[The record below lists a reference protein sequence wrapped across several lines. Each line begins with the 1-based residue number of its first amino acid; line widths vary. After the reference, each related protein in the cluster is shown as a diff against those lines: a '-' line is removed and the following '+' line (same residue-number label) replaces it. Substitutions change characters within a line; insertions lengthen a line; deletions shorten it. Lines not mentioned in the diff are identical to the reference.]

1 MCAGVPFAPS
11 KEMHFWECLE
21 VEDRVTSVLGNL
33 GGWGRATLQGR
44 WVPSGRG
51 QTSREEAGDREGV
64 REGVVGTGPVPPA
77 PNTRHWKM
85 LASLPPSEMRCESS
99 CVNRTLVTW
108 LP

>member
-1 MCAGVPFAPS
+1 
-11 KEMHFWECLE
+11 MHFWECLE
-21 VEDRVTSVLGNL
+21 VEDRVAPGRGVLG
-33 GGWGRATLQGR
+33 GGGQGHTAGP
-44 WVPSGRG
+44 VG